1 MKPDVGLRG
10 RGGARDMKNF
20 FLAILVVL
28 GLQWGVAGPAHAGFA
43 EGASAYNARNYTLAL
58 KEISPLAKAGHAD
71 AQHLMGLMYYMGRGV
86 TRDYK
91 QAFAWHMKAAGQGKV
106 DAQYVVGAM
115 YYTGNSV
122 PQDQKHAVTWFRKAA
137 EQGHAE
143 AQHAL
148 GLMYRYH
155 VAGVPHDPVLAYML
169 WNLAAAGG
177 NRNAVD
183 QRAAI
188 AKRMTQEQIEEA
200 QALSRTWKPGTPLP
214 ATSKTGGDA

>member
-1 MKPDVGLRG
+1 MNKLL
-10 RGGARDMKNF
+10 
-20 FLAILVVL
+20 LAIALAL
-28 GLQWGVAGPAHAGFA
+28 SLQLPAHAGFA
-43 EGASAYNARNYTLAL
+43 EGASAYNARNYVLAL
-58 KEISPLAKAGHAD
+58 KEINPLARAGNAD
-71 AQHLMGLMYYMGRGV
+71 AQHLLGLMYYMGRGV

-91 QAFAWHMKAAGQGKV
+91 QAFAWHFKAAQQGKA

-115 YYTGNSV
+115 YYTGNAV
-122 PQDQKHAVTWFRKAA
+122 PQDQKHAVTWFRRAA
-137 EQGHAE
+137 EQSHAE

-155 VAGVPHDPVLAYML
+155 VAGLPQDMVLAYML

-177 NRNAVD
+177 NKNAID

-200 QALSRTWKPGTPLP
+200 QALSRTWKPGTALP
-214 ATSKTGGDA
+214 TASRTGGEG